1 MKRRS
6 FLSLLAATFAV
17 GLPPIER
24 PTWRVYRVDE
34 VDFVLAESAPQA
46 QTFYL
51 GATGSLIDLDSID
64 EFDISHFAGKC
75 FLDELGGATD
85 EPIVDSILASIEA
98 ADGMPCFLWSCCP

>member
-17 GLPPIER
+17 GLPPVER
-24 PTWRVYRVDE
+24 PTWRIYRLDE
-34 VDFVLAESAPQA
+34 FDFVAAESAPQA

-51 GATGSLIDLDSID
+51 GFTGVLVDLDGI
-64 EFDISHFAGKC
+64 EEHDISHFAGKC

-85 EPIVDSILASIEA
+85 EPITDFIHAAIAE